1 MANDADQYQM
11 TQSHL
16 YIAYSCNFEWEGEGD
31 RKYRRH
37 WAFLLTAIRGGN
49 KGTVY
54 DVVDSNKDG
63 TWEKRIRED
72 FDITASGTYENK
84 VVMGRID
91 NSKIADFKK
100 AIDEE
105 DLPKGEE
112 RCQEWMKRVVESLIQ
127 KGLLGSVAR
136 TYITQVP
143 ST

>member
-1 MANDADQYQM
+1 M

-16 YIAYSCNFEWEGEGD
+16 YIAYSCNFEWEGEGESD

-37 WAFLLTAIRGGN
+37 WTFLLTAIRDGN

-63 TWEKRIRED
+63 TWEKRKRED
-72 FDITASGTYENK
+72 YDITASGTYESK

-91 NSKIADFKK
+91 NSKIADFEK

-105 DLPKGEE
+105 DLPKREE
-112 RCQEWMKRVVESLIQ
+112 RCQEWMKRVVESLI
-127 KGLLGSVAR
+127 KRGLLGSIAR
-136 TYITQVP
+136 IYITQVP